1 MEYSEALQ
9 LLRDR
14 LDENLKQH
22 AGAAH
27 TDEIGDIYRL
37 QAYSE
42 THYYMKAVHDYTS
55 AEIEA
60 LLSFVDPLE
69 VAFWCREENT
79 HDVGLPICDILKEI
93 HADERF
99 PKKAPELSFDDKV
112 RTLVIRLGKN
122 LYDFQEKLK
131 TWSKQELIDHCGEIA
146 AKMAAYQYMSEE
158 FAGNPSDGI
167 ADYLLQYENPL
178 SILAEYWPE
187 GTLFGPDVI
196 ADIQDAA
203 KEQRKSRE
211 QPKSVHERLKEASRS
226 VQDKITSEKT
236 QRSTGAR

>member
-9 LLRDR
+9 LLCDR

-22 AGAAH
+22 AEAAH

>member
-37 QAYSE
+37 QSYSE

-93 HADERF
+93 QADERF

-211 QPKSVHERLKEASRS
+211 QSKSVHERLKEASRS
-226 VQDKITSEKT
+226 VQNKITSEKT

>member
-22 AGAAH
+22 AEAAH

-37 QAYSE
+37 QSYSE

-122 LYDFQEKLK
+122 LYDSQEKLK

>member
-1 MEYSEALQ
+1 
-9 LLRDR
+9 
-14 LDENLKQH
+14 
-22 AGAAH
+22 
-27 TDEIGDIYRL
+27 
-37 QAYSE
+37 
-42 THYYMKAVHDYTS
+42 MKAVHDYTS

-79 HDVGLPICDILKEI
+79 YDVGLPICDILKEI

-99 PKKAPELSFDDKV
+99 PKKAQELSFDDKV

-187 GTLFGPDVI
+187 GTLFGSDVI

-203 KEQRKSRE
+203 KEQRKTRE